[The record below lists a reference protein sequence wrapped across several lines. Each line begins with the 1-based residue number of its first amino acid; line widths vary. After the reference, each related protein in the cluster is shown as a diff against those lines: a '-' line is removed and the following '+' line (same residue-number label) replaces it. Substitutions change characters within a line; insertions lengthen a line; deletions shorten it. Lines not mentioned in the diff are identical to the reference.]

1 MAQHSL
7 ARNILTGRHVAVM
20 AMAATGPAASAAL
33 NFGVMAGIA
42 GPAFVLAL
50 VITLAAVLLL
60 GGSLIQF
67 SHRYPS
73 AGSIYTW
80 VSRAMGHRPG
90 FIVGWL
96 FAGSYVLLSA
106 AGSVVLGYWGETLS
120 SVLLHHRVP
129 WWVWTLAGLAFIAT
143 LAFLGVSQ
151 STRSMLV
158 LFGIELAVIVVLAVW
173 ILLAKAGS
181 WTLEAWKP
189 SSVPGHGGWAAI
201 GLAMTFGVLSC
212 VGMEEATTLAE
223 ETRDAKRA
231 VARGVL
237 VAAVAMPATYV
248 LAAYAMTVGI
258 GPARIAQVSA
268 DGGDPL
274 GVVTEQFWGG
284 GVGLWVVF
292 LAVLSSI
299 LAFTQ
304 TAFNAGVRVLFAL
317 GREHLLPARLGT
329 VHSRHRT
336 PHVAICLIAAL
347 SVVIGFPLAVAQGA
361 LQVWVDYGFMI
372 SVMFLLVYAV
382 VNVAL
387 VVDTLRNFRP
397 QFHPVRHAVLPALGF
412 CAMVYPLYRTVWPVP
427 ASPFPLLGAMVLV
440 WLGIGVV
447 VLAYLSASRPDSVR
461 RAGLVMGELADPV
474 DEPSMGPA

>member
-1 MAQHSL
+1 VAQHSL
-7 ARNILTGRHVAVM
+7 ARNILTGRHVAIM

-42 GPAFVLAL
+42 GPAYVLAFVL
-50 VITLAAVLLL
+50 TLAAVLLL
-60 GGSLIQF
+60 ASSLVQF

-80 VSRAMGHRPG
+80 VSRSLGHRPG
-90 FIVGWL
+90 FVVGWL

-120 SVLLHHRVP
+120 ETLFDHRVP
-129 WWVWTLAGLAFIAT
+129 WWAWTLAGLAFIAV

-158 LFGIELAVIVVLAVW
+158 LFSVELAVILVLAVW
-173 ILLAKAGS
+173 ILVSQADS
-181 WTLEAWKP
+181 WTLETWKP
-189 SSVPGHGGWAAI
+189 SSVPGDGGWAAI

-248 LAAYAMTVGI
+248 VASYAITVGL
-258 GPARIAQVSA
+258 GPDQVA
-268 DGGDPL
+268 TAENGDPL
-274 GVVTEQFWGG
+274 GVVTEQFWGEA
-284 GVGLWVVF
+284 GLWVVF

-304 TAFNAGVRVLFAL
+304 TAFNAGVRVLYAL
-317 GREHLLPARLGT
+317 GRERLLPARLGT
-329 VHSRHRT
+329 VHPRHRT
-336 PHVAICLIAAL
+336 PHVAVVLITVL
-347 SVVIGFPLAVAQGA
+347 SVVIGFPLAIDQGA

-372 SVMFLLVYAV
+372 SLMFLMVYAV

-387 VVDTLRNFRP
+387 VVDTLRNFRAE
-397 QFHPVRHAVLPALGF
+397 FRPVRHAVLPALGF

-427 ASPFPLLGAMVLV
+427 QDPFPLLGALVLV
-440 WLGIGVV
+440 WLGLGVV
-447 VLAYLSASRPDSVR
+447 ALVYLSASRPDSVR
-461 RAGLVMGELADPV
+461 SAGLVMGELVDPV
-474 DEPSMGPA
+474 EGVKPA